1 MSHPS
6 TMELAKV
13 AYAAYGESTNYRT
26 HDDRPMPDWAELG
39 DSVQQAWIAA
49 AAAVA
54 QAVIE
59 EPTEKAVRSE
69 QSAPPRPSI
78 GRTVHYTLSE
88 QDAAQINRLRKDFH
102 DNGALH
108 PGTGFVG
115 HVGNHAQ
122 EGDVYPAVIVRIF
135 DPRSTTANLKV
146 LLDGNDEFWATSR
159 QLGDGPSYWAW
170 PERV

>member
-1 MSHPS
+1 MPHPS

-13 AYAAYGESTNYRT
+13 AYAAYGESTDHRT
-26 HDDRPMPDWAELG
+26 HDDRPMPDWEQLG
-39 DSVQQAWIAA
+39 DRVQQAWIAA

-59 EPTEKAVRSE
+59 QPAEKAVRSE
-69 QSAPPRPSI
+69 HSAPLRPSI
-78 GRTVHYTLSE
+78 GRIVHYKLSAS
-88 QDAAQINRLRKDFH
+88 DATQINRLRQDYQSS
-102 DNGALH
+102 AR
-108 PGTGFVG
+108 PQGTGFVG
-115 HVGNHAQ
+115 HVGNQVQ
-122 EGDVYPAVIVRIF
+122 EGEVYPAVVVRVF

-159 QLGDGPSYWAW
+159 QLGDGPSFWTW